1 MKSSKSIIT
10 LLLFSLFLFSNHAV
24 GMNSASTT
32 INHELATLVD
42 EADSFLNQK
51 QTFAFSEIHHDNIW
65 HGDNAFFIAF
75 VALFSI
81 TSFII
86 ITSQYGIF
94 ESNRRPF
101 RQ

>member
-1 MKSSKSIIT
+1 MKSSKSLLT
-10 LLLFSLFLFSNHAV
+10 ALLFSLFLFSNHAA

-32 INHELATLVD
+32 INQELATLVD
-42 EADSFLNQK
+42 EADSFLD
-51 QTFAFSEIHHDNIW
+51 QTHSFAFAEIHHDNIW